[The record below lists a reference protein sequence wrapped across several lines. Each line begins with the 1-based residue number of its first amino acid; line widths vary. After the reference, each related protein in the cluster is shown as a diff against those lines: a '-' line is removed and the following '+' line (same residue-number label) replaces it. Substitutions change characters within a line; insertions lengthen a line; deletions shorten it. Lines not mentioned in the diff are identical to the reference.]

1 MDRPSQ
7 ETRLELFDL
16 ESSLPLLERFVEF
29 VPDAVIGV
37 REGGMIAFANAHAA
51 RMFGYSGSEIVGRSV
66 ESLIPERFRGIHQLQ
81 RALYHET
88 PRMRPMGGAEVELRG
103 LRADGT
109 EFPVDISLST
119 IESARSTLV
128 LSFIR
133 DRSEG

>member
-1 MDRPSQ
+1 MARSSQ

-16 ESSLPLLERFVEF
+16 EGSLPLLERFIEF

-37 REGGMIAFANAHAA
+37 REGGMIAFANARAGS
-51 RMFGYSGSEIVGRSV
+51 MFGYSGNEIVGRSV

-88 PRMRPMGGAEVELRG
+88 PRVRPMGGAGVGLRG

-119 IESARSTLV
+119 IESSHSTLV

-133 DRSEG
+133 DRSD